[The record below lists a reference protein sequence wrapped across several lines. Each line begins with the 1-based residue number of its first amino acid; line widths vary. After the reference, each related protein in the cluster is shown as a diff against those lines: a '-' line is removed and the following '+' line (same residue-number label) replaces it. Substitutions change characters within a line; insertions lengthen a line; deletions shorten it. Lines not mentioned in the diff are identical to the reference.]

1 MPVEELTL
9 RVSDLRVSLRRKND
23 SVAILKGVS
32 LGLAVGSTLGLVGE
46 SGSGKSVA
54 CRAILDLLPRGMTV
68 TTGEMAFQG
77 ADLRAMTDV
86 ELESLRGDRIAL
98 IPQDPL
104 TALDPVIRIRDQVAE
119 SLVIH
124 RSIGKREA
132 RERSVELLSK
142 AGIPDPR
149 QQSKSYPHELSG
161 GMRQRVLIA
170 MAIANEPD
178 LLLADEPT
186 TSLDVTVQHQILK
199 LLAELQERVGMS
211 LVLVTHNFAVV
222 AGICDSIA
230 VMYSGYILE
239 YGRATNVLRDPL
251 HPYTQALLQAM
262 PLIENVDLDSRL
274 YGIPG
279 SQPALG
285 DQQAGCIF
293 APRCPHAIGECAEI
307 DMSLVEA
314 GTEHST
320 ACPVLLKRG

>member
-1 MPVEELTL
+1 MEDGQLTL
-9 RVSDLRVSLRRKND
+9 RVSDLHVSLRRRSD
-23 SVAILKGVS
+23 SVAVLKGIS
-32 LGLAVGSTLGLVGE
+32 LDLGVGSTLGLVGE

-54 CRAILDLLPRGMTV
+54 CRAILGLLPLGMAVTRGEVEFQGMDLRGMTH
-68 TTGEMAFQG
+68 TAFG
-77 ADLRAMTDV
+77 R
-86 ELESLRGDRIAL
+86 LRGDRIAL

-104 TALDPVIRIRDQVAE
+104 TALDPVIRIRDQVSEA
-119 SLVIH
+119 LVIH
-124 RSIGKREA
+124 RSVGKREA
-132 RERSVELLSK
+132 RERAVELLSR

-149 QQSKSYPHELSG
+149 QRSKSYPHELSG

-222 AGICDSIA
+222 AGICDAIA

-239 YGRATNVLRDPL
+239 YGRAGDVLRDPL
-251 HPYTQALLQAM
+251 HPYTQALLAAM
-262 PLIENVDLDSRL
+262 PLIENPDLDSHL
-274 YGIPG
+274 CGIPG

-285 DQQAGCIF
+285 DEQVGCVF
-293 APRCPHAIGECAEI
+293 APRCPYVIEDCDEV
-307 DMSLVEA
+307 DMSLVDA
-314 GTEHST
+314 GSEHST
-320 ACPVLLKRG
+320 ACPIRLR